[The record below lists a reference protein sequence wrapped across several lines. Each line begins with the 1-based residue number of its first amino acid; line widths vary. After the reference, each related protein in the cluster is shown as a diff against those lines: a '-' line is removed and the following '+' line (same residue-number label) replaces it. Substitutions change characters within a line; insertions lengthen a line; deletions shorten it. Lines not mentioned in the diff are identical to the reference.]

1 MFVNLTFAGV
11 GGGLRSLRVSVEA
24 GFTFL
29 TLASFC
35 VVETVAHA
43 SAALARLAPRRPIKM
58 AALSVSV
65 TLALWSEREEMNTS
79 ATKMSRV
86 EELYSSYWHDFN

>member
-1 MFVNLTFAGV
+1 MNLTFAGV
-11 GGGLRSLRVSVEA
+11 GGGLRSLRVSVET

-29 TLASFC
+29 TLASFG

-65 TLALWSEREEMNTS
+65 TLALWSERKGGNEHISDKDEQSGGTVQIIL
-79 ATKMSRV
+79 A
-86 EELYSSYWHDFN
+86 

>member
-1 MFVNLTFAGV
+1 MNLTFAGV

-29 TLASFC
+29 TLASFG

-43 SAALARLAPRRPIKM
+43 SAALARLAPRCPIKM

-65 TLALWSEREEMNTS
+65 TLALWSERKGGNEHISDEDEQSGGTVQIIL
-79 ATKMSRV
+79 A
-86 EELYSSYWHDFN
+86 

>member
-1 MFVNLTFAGV
+1 MNLTFAGV

-29 TLASFC
+29 TLPSFG

>member
-1 MFVNLTFAGV
+1 MNLTFAGV

-29 TLASFC
+29 TLASFG

-65 TLALWSEREEMNTS
+65 TLALWSERKGGNEHISDEDEQSGGTVQLIL
-79 ATKMSRV
+79 A
-86 EELYSSYWHDFN
+86 

>member
-1 MFVNLTFAGV
+1 MNLTFAGV
-11 GGGLRSLRVSVEA
+11 GGGLRSLRVSVET

-29 TLASFC
+29 TLASFG

-65 TLALWSEREEMNTS
+65 TLALWSERKGGNEHISDEDEQSGGTVQIIL
-79 ATKMSRV
+79 A
-86 EELYSSYWHDFN
+86 